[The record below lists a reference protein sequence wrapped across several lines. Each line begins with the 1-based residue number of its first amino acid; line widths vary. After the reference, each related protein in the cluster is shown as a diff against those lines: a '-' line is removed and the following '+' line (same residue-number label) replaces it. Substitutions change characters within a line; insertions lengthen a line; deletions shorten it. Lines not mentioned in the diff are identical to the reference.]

1 MNEEVAE
8 DNTAELIQPQLE
20 GIQARV
26 LGVLMEKQQTTP
38 DAYPLTLN
46 SLVIGCNQK
55 TSRDPVTNYTSG
67 DIQHCLREL
76 ADNNLVHIDPSG
88 RADRF
93 AQRLTNELGIDR
105 AKQALLNV
113 MLLRGAQTVHELLT
127 RTQRMHSFDTDQ
139 EVEDILDE
147 LCQQSPPMVQ
157 RIAKQ
162 TGQRD
167 DRFVHLLCG
176 EPDLTAIASK
186 RSQTHASVSPQSNEQ
201 IEALEARITELEKKI
216 EFLIA
221 ELDITMPQSDSN

>member
-1 MNEEVAE
+1 MNEDVTE

-20 GIQARV
+20 AIQARV

-55 TSRDPVTNYTSG
+55 TSREPVTNYTSG

-76 ADNNLVHIDPSG
+76 ADDSLVHIDSSG

-93 AQRLTNELGIDR
+93 AQRLTKELGIDKS
-105 AKQALLNV
+105 KQALLNV

-127 RTQRMHSFDTDQ
+127 RTQRMHSFDNDQ

-147 LCQQSPPMVQ
+147 LCLQSPPLVQ

-162 TGQRD
+162 IGQRD

-176 EPDLTAIASK
+176 QPDLTAIASK
-186 RSQTHASVSPQSNEQ
+186 RSQNSAPVSPQTNEQ
-201 IEALEARITELEKKI
+201 ITALETRIVELEKKV
-216 EFLIA
+216 EFLIS
-221 ELDITMPQSDSN
+221 ELELSVTTSDE

>member
-1 MNEEVAE
+1 MNEEVTE
-8 DNTAELIQPQLE
+8 DNTAELIQPQLKA
-20 GIQARV
+20 IQARV

-55 TSRDPVTNYTSG
+55 TSREPVTNFTSG

-76 ADNNLVHIDPSG
+76 ADNSLVHIDPSG

-127 RTQRMHSFDTDQ
+127 RTQRMHSFDNDQ

-147 LCQQSPPMVQ
+147 LCQQNPPMVQ

-167 DRFVHLLCG
+167 DRFVHLLSG

-186 RSQTHASVSPQSNEQ
+186 RSQNTVPVSPQSNEQ
-201 IEALEARITELEKKI
+201 IEALEGRIAELEKKV
-216 EFLIA
+216 EFLIT
-221 ELDITMPQSDSN
+221 ELDLSVPNSDE

>member
-1 MNEEVAE
+1 MNEEVTE
-8 DNTAELIQPQLE
+8 DNTAELIQPQLKA
-20 GIQARV
+20 IQARV

-55 TSRDPVTNYTSG
+55 TSREPVTNFTSG

-76 ADNNLVHIDPSG
+76 ADNSLVHIDPSG

-127 RTQRMHSFDTDQ
+127 RTQRMHSFDNDQ

-147 LCQQSPPMVQ
+147 LCQQNPPMVQ

-167 DRFVHLLCG
+167 DRFVHLLSG

-186 RSQTHASVSPQSNEQ
+186 RSQNTVPLSPQSNEQ
-201 IEALEARITELEKKI
+201 IEALEGRIAELEKKV
-216 EFLIA
+216 EFLIT
-221 ELDITMPQSDSN
+221 ELDLSVPNSDE

>member
-1 MNEEVAE
+1 MNEEVTENSAV
-8 DNTAELIQPQLE
+8 ELIQPQLE
-20 GIQARV
+20 AIQARV

-55 TSRDPVTNYTSG
+55 TSREPVTHYTSG

-76 ADNNLVHIDPSG
+76 TDNSLVHIDPSG

-93 AQRLTNELGIDR
+93 AQRLTKELGIDK

-139 EVEDILDE
+139 EVEDILNE

-167 DRFVHLLCG
+167 DRFVHLLSG

-186 RSQTHASVSPQSNEQ
+186 RSQIHASFSPQSNEQ
-201 IEALEARITELEKKI
+201 IETLEGRITELEKKVN
-216 EFLIA
+216 FLIT
-221 ELDITMPQSDSN
+221 ELDLSVPKSDE

>member
-1 MNEEVAE
+1 MNQEVTE
-8 DNTAELIQPQLE
+8 DNKEELIQPQLE
-20 GIQARV
+20 AIQARV

-55 TSRDPVTNYTSG
+55 TSREPVTHYTSG

-76 ADNNLVHIDPSG
+76 ADNSLVHIDPSG

-93 AQRLTNELGIDR
+93 AQRLTRELGIDK

-113 MLLRGAQTVHELLT
+113 MLLRGAQTVHELRT
-127 RTQRMHSFDTDQ
+127 RTQRMHSFENDQ
-139 EVEDILDE
+139 EVEDMLNE

-162 TGQRD
+162 SGQRD

-186 RSQTHASVSPQSNEQ
+186 RSQINIPVSPQANEQ
-201 IEALEARITELEKKI
+201 VEALEARITTLEKKV
-216 EFLIA
+216 EFLIT
-221 ELDITMPQSDSN
+221 ELDLSVPTSDE

>member
-1 MNEEVAE
+1 MNEEVTE
-8 DNTAELIQPQLE
+8 DSTVELIQPQLE
-20 GIQARV
+20 AIQARV

-55 TSRDPVTNYTSG
+55 TSREPVTHYTSG

-76 ADNNLVHIDPSG
+76 TDNSLVHIDPSG

-93 AQRLTNELGIDR
+93 AQRLTKELGIDK

-139 EVEDILDE
+139 EVEDMLNE

-167 DRFVHLLCG
+167 DRFIHLLCG
-176 EPDLTAIASK
+176 EPDLTAIVSK
-186 RSQTHASVSPQSNEQ
+186 RSQSNVPFSLQANEQ
-201 IEALEARITELEKKI
+201 VEALETRITELEKKV

-221 ELDITMPQSDSN
+221 ELDITLPQSEQ

>member
-1 MNEEVAE
+1 MNEEVTE
-8 DNTAELIQPQLE
+8 DSTAELIQPQLE
-20 GIQARV
+20 AIQARV

-55 TSRDPVTNYTSG
+55 TSREPVTHYTSG

-76 ADNNLVHIDPSG
+76 ADNSLVHIDPSG

-93 AQRLTNELGIDR
+93 AQRLTKELGIDN

-139 EVEDILDE
+139 EVEDMLDE

-167 DRFVHLLCG
+167 DRFIHLLCG

-186 RSQTHASVSPQSNEQ
+186 RSQINTPVSPQANEQ
-201 IEALEARITELEKKI
+201 VKAHEIRIAELEKKV

-221 ELDITMPQSDSN
+221 ELDITLPQSEQ

>member
-1 MNEEVAE
+1 MNEEVTE

-55 TSRDPVTNYTSG
+55 TSRDPVTHYTSG

-76 ADNNLVHIDPSG
+76 ADNSLVHIDPSG

-139 EVEDILDE
+139 EVEAILDE

-167 DRFVHLLCG
+167 DRFVHLLSG

-186 RSQTHASVSPQSNEQ
+186 RSQNSVTVSLQSNEQ
-201 IEALEARITELEKKI
+201 IEALEGRIAELEEKVN
-216 EFLIA
+216 FLIA
-221 ELDITMPQSDSN
+221 ELDLSVPNSSE

>member
-1 MNEEVAE
+1 MNEEVTE

-20 GIQARV
+20 SIQARV

-113 MLLRGAQTVHELLT
+113 MLLRGAQTIHELLT

-167 DRFVHLLCG
+167 DRFVHLLSG

-186 RSQTHASVSPQSNEQ
+186 RSQNSVTVSLQSNEQ
-201 IEALEARITELEKKI
+201 IEALEGRIAELEEKVN
-216 EFLIA
+216 FLIA
-221 ELDITMPQSDSN
+221 ELDLSVPNSGE

>member
-1 MNEEVAE
+1 MNEEVTE

-55 TSRDPVTNYTSG
+55 TSRDPVTHYTSG

-113 MLLRGAQTVHELLT
+113 MLLRGAQTTHELLT

-139 EVEDILDE
+139 EVEAILDE

-167 DRFVHLLCG
+167 DRFVHLLSG

-186 RSQTHASVSPQSNEQ
+186 RSQNSVTVSLQSNEQ
-201 IEALEARITELEKKI
+201 IEALEGRIAELEEKVN
-216 EFLIA
+216 FLIA
-221 ELDITMPQSDSN
+221 ELDLSVPNSGE

>member
-1 MNEEVAE
+1 MNEEVTE

-20 GIQARV
+20 AIQARV

-55 TSRDPVTNYTSG
+55 TSREPVTNYTSG

-76 ADNNLVHIDPSG
+76 ADNSLVHIDPSG

-93 AQRLTNELGIDR
+93 AQRLTKELGIDN

-127 RTQRMHSFDTDQ
+127 RTQRMHSFNNDQ

-147 LCQQSPPMVQ
+147 LCLQSPPLVK

-162 TGQRD
+162 IGQRD

-176 EPDLTAIASK
+176 QPDLTAIASK
-186 RSQTHASVSPQSNEQ
+186 RSQNSAPVSPQTNEQ
-201 IEALEARITELEKKI
+201 ITALETRIVELEKKV
-216 EFLIA
+216 EFLIS
-221 ELDITMPQSDSN
+221 ELELSVTTSDE

>member
-1 MNEEVAE
+1 MNEEVTE
-8 DNTAELIQPQLE
+8 DSTAELIQPQLE
-20 GIQARV
+20 AIQARV

-55 TSRDPVTNYTSG
+55 TSREPVTHYTSG
-67 DIQHCLREL
+67 DIQHCLRGL
-76 ADNNLVHIDPSG
+76 ADNSLVHIDPSG

-127 RTQRMHSFDTDQ
+127 RTQRMHSFENDQ
-139 EVEDILDE
+139 EVEDMLNE

-162 TGQRD
+162 IGQRD

-186 RSQTHASVSPQSNEQ
+186 RSQSNAPFSPQANEQ
-201 IEALEARITELEKKI
+201 VEALEARIAELEKKV

-221 ELDITMPQSDSN
+221 ELDITLPQSEQ

>member
-1 MNEEVAE
+1 MNEEVTA
-8 DNTAELIQPQLE
+8 DSTAELIQPQLE
-20 GIQARV
+20 AIQARV

-55 TSRDPVTNYTSG
+55 TSREPVTHYTSG

-76 ADNNLVHIDPSG
+76 TDNSLVHIDPSG

-93 AQRLTNELGIDR
+93 AQRLTKELGIDK

-127 RTQRMHSFDTDQ
+127 RTQRMYSFDTDQ

-167 DRFVHLLCG
+167 DRFIHLLCG

-186 RSQTHASVSPQSNEQ
+186 RSQSNVPFSPQANEQ
-201 IEALEARITELEKKI
+201 VEALETRITELEKKV

-221 ELDITMPQSDSN
+221 ELDITLPQSEQ

>member
-1 MNEEVAE
+1 
-8 DNTAELIQPQLE
+8 
-20 GIQARV
+20 
-26 LGVLMEKQQTTP
+26 MEKQQTTP

-76 ADNNLVHIDPSG
+76 ADNSLVHIDPSG

-113 MLLRGAQTVHELLT
+113 MLLRGAQTIHELLT

-167 DRFVHLLCG
+167 DRFVHLLSG

-186 RSQTHASVSPQSNEQ
+186 RSQNSVTVSLQSNEQ
-201 IEALEARITELEKKI
+201 IEALEGRIAELEEKVN
-216 EFLIA
+216 FLIA
-221 ELDITMPQSDSN
+221 ELDLSVPNSSE

>member
-1 MNEEVAE
+1 
-8 DNTAELIQPQLE
+8 
-20 GIQARV
+20 
-26 LGVLMEKQQTTP
+26 
-38 DAYPLTLN
+38 
-46 SLVIGCNQK
+46 
-55 TSRDPVTNYTSG
+55 
-67 DIQHCLREL
+67 
-76 ADNNLVHIDPSG
+76 VHIDPSG

-139 EVEDILDE
+139 EVEDILNE

-167 DRFVHLLCG
+167 DRFVHLLSG

-186 RSQTHASVSPQSNEQ
+186 RSQIHASFSPQSNEQ
-201 IEALEARITELEKKI
+201 IETLEGRITELEKKVN
-216 EFLIA
+216 FLIT
-221 ELDITMPQSDSN
+221 ELDLSVPKSDE

>member
-1 MNEEVAE
+1 MNEEVNE
-8 DNTAELIQPQLE
+8 DNKTELIQPQLE
-20 GIQARV
+20 AIQARV

-55 TSRDPVTNYTSG
+55 TSREPVTNYTSG
-67 DIQHCLREL
+67 DIQHCLRGL
-76 ADNNLVHIDPSG
+76 ADNSLVHIDPSG

-127 RTQRMHSFDTDQ
+127 RTQRMYSFENDQ
-139 EVEDILDE
+139 EVEDLLDE
-147 LCQQSPPMVQ
+147 LCQQNPPLIQ
-157 RIAKQ
+157 RIPKQ
-162 TGQRD
+162 VGQRD

-176 EPDLTAIASK
+176 EPDLTAIATK
-186 RSQTHASVSPQSNEQ
+186 RSQTHTPISSQANEQ
-201 IEALEARITELEKKI
+201 IEALEKRISDLEEKV
-216 EFLIA
+216 EFLIS
-221 ELDITMPQSDSN
+221 ELDLVAPNNDQ

>member
-1 MNEEVAE
+1 MNEEVTE

-20 GIQARV
+20 AIQARV

-55 TSRDPVTNYTSG
+55 TSREPVTNFTSG

-76 ADNNLVHIDPSG
+76 ADNSLVHIDPSG

-93 AQRLTNELGIDR
+93 AQRLTNELGIDK

-127 RTQRMHSFDTDQ
+127 RTQRMHSFDNDQ

-147 LCQQSPPMVQ
+147 LCQQNPPMVQ

-167 DRFVHLLCG
+167 DRFVHLLSG

-186 RSQTHASVSPQSNEQ
+186 RSQNTVPVSPQSNEQ
-201 IEALEARITELEKKI
+201 IEALEGRIAELEKKV
-216 EFLIA
+216 EFLIT
-221 ELDITMPQSDSN
+221 ELDLSVPNSDE

>member
-1 MNEEVAE
+1 
-8 DNTAELIQPQLE
+8 
-20 GIQARV
+20 
-26 LGVLMEKQQTTP
+26 
-38 DAYPLTLN
+38 
-46 SLVIGCNQK
+46 
-55 TSRDPVTNYTSG
+55 
-67 DIQHCLREL
+67 
-76 ADNNLVHIDPSG
+76 VHIDPSG

-93 AQRLTNELGIDR
+93 AQRLTNELGIDK

-113 MLLRGAQTVHELLT
+113 MLLRGAQTIHELLT

-201 IEALEARITELEKKI
+201 IEALEARIAELEKKV
-216 EFLIA
+216 
-221 ELDITMPQSDSN
+221 ELLLNQLNN

>member
-1 MNEEVAE
+1 MNEEVTE

-20 GIQARV
+20 SIQARV

-113 MLLRGAQTVHELLT
+113 MLLRGAQTTHELLT

-186 RSQTHASVSPQSNEQ
+186 RSQNSVTVSLQSNEQ
-201 IEALEARITELEKKI
+201 IEALEGRIAELEEKVN
-216 EFLIA
+216 FLIA
-221 ELDITMPQSDSN
+221 ELDLSVPNSGE

>member
-1 MNEEVAE
+1 MNEEVTE

-55 TSRDPVTNYTSG
+55 TSRDPVTHYTSG

-76 ADNNLVHIDPSG
+76 ADNSLVHIDPSG

-113 MLLRGAQTVHELLT
+113 MLLRGAQTIHELLT

-167 DRFVHLLCG
+167 DRFVHLLSG

-186 RSQTHASVSPQSNEQ
+186 RSQNSVTVSLQSNEQ
-201 IEALEARITELEKKI
+201 IEALEGRIAELEEKVN
-216 EFLIA
+216 FLIA
-221 ELDITMPQSDSN
+221 ELDLSVPNSGE

>member
-1 MNEEVAE
+1 MNEEVTE
-8 DNTAELIQPQLE
+8 DSTAELIQPQLE
-20 GIQARV
+20 AIQARV

-55 TSRDPVTNYTSG
+55 TSREPVTHYTSG

-76 ADNNLVHIDPSG
+76 ADNSLVHIDPSG

-93 AQRLTNELGIDR
+93 AQRLTRELGIDN

-127 RTQRMHSFDTDQ
+127 RTQRMHSFENDQ
-139 EVEDILDE
+139 EVEDMLNE

-162 TGQRD
+162 IGQRD

-186 RSQTHASVSPQSNEQ
+186 RSQINTPVSPQANEQ
-201 IEALEARITELEKKI
+201 VKAHEIRIAELEKKV

-221 ELDITMPQSDSN
+221 ELDLTLPQSEQ

>member
-1 MNEEVAE
+1 MNEEVTA
-8 DNTAELIQPQLE
+8 DSTAELIQPQLE
-20 GIQARV
+20 AIQARV

-55 TSRDPVTNYTSG
+55 TSREPVTHYTSG

-76 ADNNLVHIDPSG
+76 TDNSLVHIDPSG

-93 AQRLTNELGIDR
+93 AQRLTKELGIDK

-139 EVEDILDE
+139 EVEDMLNE

-167 DRFVHLLCG
+167 DRFIHLLCG

-186 RSQTHASVSPQSNEQ
+186 RSQSNVPFSPQANEQ
-201 IEALEARITELEKKI
+201 VEALETRITELEKKV

-221 ELDITMPQSDSN
+221 ELDITLPQSEQ

>member
-113 MLLRGAQTVHELLT
+113 MLLRGAQTTHELLT

-139 EVEDILDE
+139 EVEAILDE

-167 DRFVHLLCG
+167 DRFVHLLSG

-186 RSQTHASVSPQSNEQ
+186 RSQNSVTVSLQSNEQ
-201 IEALEARITELEKKI
+201 IEALEGRIAELEEKVN
-216 EFLIA
+216 FLIA
-221 ELDITMPQSDSN
+221 ELDLSVPNSGE

>member
-1 MNEEVAE
+1 MNEEVTE
-8 DNTAELIQPQLE
+8 DNKEELIQPLLKA
-20 GIQARV
+20 IQARV

-55 TSRDPVTNYTSG
+55 TSREPVTHYTSG

-76 ADNNLVHIDPSG
+76 ADNSLVNIDPSG

-93 AQRLTNELGIDR
+93 AQRLTNELGIDK

-139 EVEDILDE
+139 EVEDMLNE

-167 DRFVHLLCG
+167 DRFIHLLCG

-186 RSQTHASVSPQSNEQ
+186 RSQSNAPFSPQANEQ
-201 IEALEARITELEKKI
+201 VEALEARIAELEKKI

-221 ELDITMPQSDSN
+221 ELDITLPQSEQ

>member
-1 MNEEVAE
+1 MNEEVTE

-20 GIQARV
+20 AIQARL

-55 TSRDPVTNYTSG
+55 TSREPVTNYTSG
-67 DIQHCLREL
+67 DIQHCLRQL
-76 ADNNLVHIDPSG
+76 ADNRLIHIDPSG

-93 AQRLTNELGIDR
+93 AQRLTNELGIDK

-127 RTQRMHSFDTDQ
+127 RTQRMHSFDNDQ
-139 EVEDILDE
+139 EVEDILNE

-157 RIAKQ
+157 RITKQ

-186 RSQTHASVSPQSNEQ
+186 RSQISAPLSPQGNEQ
-201 IEALEARITELEKKI
+201 IEALEGRIAELEKKVDFLITELELK
-216 EFLIA
+216 L
-221 ELDITMPQSDSN
+221 PQSDQ

>member
-1 MNEEVAE
+1 MTEQVTE
-8 DNTAELIQPQLE
+8 DSTTELIQPQLE
-20 GIQARV
+20 AIQARV

-46 SLVIGCNQK
+46 SLIIGCNQK
-55 TSRDPVTNYTSG
+55 TSREPVTHYTSG
-67 DIQHCLREL
+67 DIQHCLRDL
-76 ADNNLVHIDPSG
+76 ADNSLVHIDPSG

-93 AQRLTNELGIDR
+93 AQRLTKALGIDK

-127 RTQRMHSFDTDQ
+127 RTQRMHSFENDQ
-139 EVEDILDE
+139 EVEDMLNE

-186 RSQTHASVSPQSNEQ
+186 RSQQNAQPTPQANEK
-201 IEALEARITELEKKI
+201 IEALERKVTELENKI
-216 EFLIA
+216 EFLIT
-221 ELDITMPQSDSN
+221 ELDLSVPTSDK

>member
-1 MNEEVAE
+1 MNKEVTE
-8 DNTAELIQPQLE
+8 DSAVELIQPQLE
-20 GIQARV
+20 AIQARV
-26 LGVLMEKQQTTP
+26 LGALMEKQQTTP
-38 DAYPLTLN
+38 DSYPLTLN

-55 TSRDPVTNYTSG
+55 TSREPVTHYTSG

-76 ADNNLVHIDPSG
+76 ADNSLVHIDPSG

-93 AQRLTNELGIDR
+93 AQRLTNELGIDK

-113 MLLRGAQTVHELLT
+113 MLLRGAQTIHELLT

-147 LCQQSPPMVQ
+147 LCQQSPPIVQ

-186 RSQTHASVSPQSNEQ
+186 RSQSNAPFSPQANEQ
-201 IEALEARITELEKKI
+201 VEALETRIAELEKKVN
-216 EFLIA
+216 FLIA
-221 ELDITMPQSDSN
+221 ELDLSAPNSDN